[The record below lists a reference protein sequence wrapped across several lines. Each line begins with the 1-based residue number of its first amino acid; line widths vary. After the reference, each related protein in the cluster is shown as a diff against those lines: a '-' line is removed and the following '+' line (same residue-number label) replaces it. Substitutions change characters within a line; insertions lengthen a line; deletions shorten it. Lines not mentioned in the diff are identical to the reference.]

1 MFFRYHWLNMMVLLM
16 LLLLMLKNINS
27 CGSWVVAII
36 NITIGTT
43 IIIISITVIFIILRI
58 PIS

>member
-1 MFFRYHWLNMMVLLM
+1 MFFRYHWLNMVVLLM

-27 CGSWVVAII
+27 CGNWVVAII
-36 NITIGTT
+36 NIAIGTT
-43 IIIISITVIFIILRI
+43 TIIISITVIFIILRI